1 MENEYKRLNRTLV
14 HKGHIVDFYEDELKL
29 ANESVVKWDYIHHNG
44 ASAIVPVDKDGRI
57 IMVKQY
63 RIGTETE
70 LIEIPAGGINAGEDP
85 YQAAERE
92 LTEETGYVAG
102 RIKHLIDVY
111 SAPAY
116 TSECVYIYYAE
127 ELTEA
132 EKNPD
137 EDEIIEVVRYTV
149 PELLDIIMDG
159 RIVDGKT
166 IAGIFAYNRVLQSR

>member
-1 MENEYKRLNRTLV
+1 MDNGYRRLDRTLV
-14 HKGHIVDFYEDELKL
+14 HKGHIVDFYEDRIQL
-29 ANESVVKWDYIHHNG
+29 ANESVVNWDYIHHKG
-44 ASAIVPVDKDGRI
+44 AAAIVPVADDGRI

-70 LIEIPAGGINAGEDP
+70 LIEIPAGAINAGEDP
-85 YQAAERE
+85 KTAAARE
-92 LTEETGYVAG
+92 LTEETGYAAEHIG
-102 RIKHLIDVY
+102 HLIDVH

-127 ELTEA
+127 KLCMA

-137 EDEIIEVVRYTV
+137 EDEIIEVVKYTM
-149 PELLDIIMDG
+149 PELLDMIMDG
-159 RIVDGKT
+159 RITDGKT

>member
-85 YQAAERE
+85 YQAA
-92 LTEETGYVAG
+92 
-102 RIKHLIDVY
+102 
-111 SAPAY
+111 Y

-149 PELLDIIMDG
+149 PELLDMIMDG

>member
-1 MENEYKRLNRTLV
+1 MR
-14 HKGHIVDFYEDELKL
+14 
-29 ANESVVKWDYIHHNG
+29 
-44 ASAIVPVDKDGRI
+44 
-57 IMVKQY
+57 
-63 RIGTETE
+63 
-70 LIEIPAGGINAGEDP
+70 GEDP

-149 PELLDIIMDG
+149 PELLDMIMDG

>member
-1 MENEYKRLNRTLV
+1 MENEYKRLCRTLV
-14 HKGHIVDFYEDELKL
+14 HKGHIVDFYEDKLKL
-29 ANESVVKWDYIHHNG
+29 ANESVVKWDYIHHKG
-44 ASAIVPVDKDGRI
+44 AAAVVPVDKDGRI

-85 YQAAERE
+85 EAAAARE
-92 LTEETGYVAG
+92 LTEETGYTAG
-102 RIKHLIDVY
+102 RIRHLIDVY

-127 ELTEA
+127 ELCEA

-137 EDEIIEVVRYTV
+137 EDEIIEVVRYTL
-149 PELLDIIMDG
+149 PELLDMIMAG
-159 RIVDGKT
+159 HIVDGKT